1 MKMILKIFKNGE
13 QVNEITSE
21 TPEEIYKEIA
31 NIYICEKVFNQKS
44 KIKKYL
50 NNIIEIEKDFTTN
63 NTKYKY
69 QYHFEGV
76 NL

>member
-1 MKMILKIFKNGE
+1 MILKIFKNGE

-21 TPEEIYKEIA
+21 TPEEIYKGIA
-31 NIYICEKVFNQKS
+31 SVYVGEKVFKQKS
-44 KIKKYL
+44 KIKKYY
-50 NNIIEIEKDFTTN
+50 NNIIEIEQIFTLATDG
-63 NTKYKY
+63 TKYKY